1 MTHMETPA
9 TNNTIAFLMASNN
22 EDIAVDLANEI
33 TALKLE
39 LERVRQIATDRL
51 ERIQIKSI
59 ELERVKKIAMHRLEV
74 HAQRMTF
81 VADRDAD
88 LARELASRF
97 PLTSELVSDAPKNA
111 PKTREEAIENWKGI
125 YRDQIETRPIR
136 DREREE
142 LDAMIAKNNEWLDA
156 NNART
161 VIGEGGLWGAFCRG
175 EMD

>member
-1 MTHMETPA
+1 METTA

-39 LERVRQIATDRL
+39 LERVK
-51 ERIQIKSI
+51 E
-59 ELERVKKIAMHRLEV
+59 IAMHRLEV
-74 HAQRMTF
+74 HAQRMTY

-97 PLTSELVSDAPKNA
+97 PLAPKFVTDAPK
-111 PKTREEAIENWKGI
+111 K
-125 YRDQIETRPIR
+125 RPIR

-156 NNART
+156 HGARV

-175 EMD
+175 KMD

>member
-1 MTHMETPA
+1 METTA

-39 LERVRQIATDRL
+39 LERVK
-51 ERIQIKSI
+51 E
-59 ELERVKKIAMHRLEV
+59 IAMHRLEV
-74 HAQRMTF
+74 HAQRMTY

-111 PKTREEAIENWKGI
+111 PKTREYHAARMTFVNGSWVTTEA
-125 YRDQIETRPIR
+125 
-136 DREREE
+136 DRS
-142 LDAMIAKNNEWLDA
+142 DD
-156 NNART
+156 
-161 VIGEGGLWGAFCRG
+161 GEGGLWGAFCRG